1 MRIAL
6 EPGFCHHRN
15 HKLIKFF
22 KNLRTGNHKIKKFFK
37 NLRTGS
43 GFARTNLAL
52 VLCTRSRGDAHG
64 GETDIS
70 KPPICIFPISS
81 FAYFLSSTT
90 SHPCG
95 VLRPTDCLGRSGR
108 IERSLNCPAPP
119 PPPSRL
125 RRQLMR
131 LPRPWQV
138 KAEKPSSRV
147 PSQGQALH

>member
-1 MRIAL
+1 MAL
-6 EPGFCHHRN
+6 EPGFCRHGN
-15 HKLIKFF
+15 HKL
-22 KNLRTGNHKIKKFFK
+22 KKFFK

-43 GFARTNLAL
+43 GLARTNLAL

-70 KPPICIFPISS
+70 KPLICIFSISS
-81 FAYFLSSTT
+81 FEYFLSSTT

-119 PPPSRL
+119 PPPPSRL

-147 PSQGQALH
+147 LSQGQALRWLSMKAEILNLNLN